1 MIKASGVLFSSCL
14 HPFDELWL
22 QQNPIFNGLVDAEE
36 LKSLFWF
43 KTKYG
48 NLFSPDPTSNLEGFV
63 TYLMMKPEISCIF
76 ALVQKQTRGQQD
88 CSRILE
94 LFSWSQQEHR
104 GSSGRE
110 PLSNST
116 FANIWDGKRAFLEG
130 LIAFQ

>member
-22 QQNPIFNGLVDAEE
+22 QENPIFNGLVDTEE

-48 NLFSPDPTSNLEGFV
+48 NLFSLDPTSNLEGFMAC
-63 TYLMMKPEISCIF
+63 LMIMPKISCVF
-76 ALVQKQTRGQQD
+76 DLVQEQTRGQQD

-94 LFSWSQQEHR
+94 LFSLEQEHR

-110 PLSNST
+110 PLSKAHLQMS
-116 FANIWDGKRAFLEG
+116 GLGEG
-130 LIAFQ
+130 DSWRV